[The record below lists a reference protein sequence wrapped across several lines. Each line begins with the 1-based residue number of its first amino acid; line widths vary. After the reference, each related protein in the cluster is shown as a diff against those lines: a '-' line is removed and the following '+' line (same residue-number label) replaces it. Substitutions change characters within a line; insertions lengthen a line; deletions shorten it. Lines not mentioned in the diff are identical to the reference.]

1 MSNYMESKKQLDAIR
16 DKYGCKGEVL
26 FRTAIQTLL
35 QYGQENF
42 QYHHW
47 FNGQII
53 GIEARHDRAEEEGKW
68 LFMTRDFEK
77 AIWECAKELSK
88 INSCDLLM
96 YIQREV
102 WLGGNGISYQRS
114 IDMLKECISYY
125 TYGMEYDGILADMTE
140 ELGFDENEIV
150 ELGFEYLFDDEE
162 EEE

>member
-1 MSNYMESKKQLDAIR
+1 MSNYMESKKKLDAIR

-26 FRTAIQTLL
+26 FRTAIQILMEH
-35 QYGQENF
+35 GQNSF
-42 QYHHW
+42 CDNAW
-47 FNGQII
+47 FDKVLV
-53 GIEARHDRAEEEGKW
+53 GIDARHDKADTEGKW

-77 AIWECAKELSK
+77 AMWECAREIAK
-88 INSCDLLM
+88 IGSYDFLM
-96 YIQREV
+96 YVQREV
-102 WLGGNGISYQRS
+102 WLGGNGISYQRA